1 MVERLGRGVPIS
13 RLGDPM
19 LAVAG
24 GILLAVFIL
33 AMLRHIGKIALV
45 LLLLA
50 LIGALAH
57 Q

>member
-1 MVERLGRGVPIS
+1 
-13 RLGDPM
+13 M